1 MTESSMTG
9 QPSKSDGMSI
19 ERLRRIIDVYGA
31 ASRRWPEDERAAAR
45 ALILRSKDAEAI
57 LRAAEPVDHMLAGL
71 APPPPSDVLAARVM
85 GLAPVP
91 PSRPGRLSG
100 RTQAILRYVLA
111 PLAIGGAG
119 AALVALSLWLVF
131 AGTGAPDPVSVTS
144 GAEIAADDGGQGLLQ
159 GIAVVDVAAGDLS
172 GVVSDAD
179 LGLDTAV
186 APPGDGLVQLSAGD
200 VTGIP
205 LD

>member
-1 MTESSMTG
+1 MTDNSMAG

-45 ALILRSKDAEAI
+45 ALILRSKDAEAV
-57 LRAAEPVDHMLAGL
+57 LRAAEPVDRMLADL
-71 APPPPSDVLAARVM
+71 TPPPPSDALAASIA
-85 GLAPVP
+85 GLAPVSP
-91 PSRPGRLSG
+91 PRTGRLSG
-100 RTQAILRYVLA
+100 RMQAILRYVLA

-131 AGTGAPDPVSVTS
+131 AGTGAPEPVSVTS
-144 GAEIAADDGGQGLLQ
+144 GVEIAADDTGQGLLQ
-159 GIAVVDVAAGDLS
+159 GIAVVDVATGDLT
-172 GVVSDAD
+172 DAD
-179 LGLDTAV
+179 LGIDTAV
-186 APPGDGLVQLSAGD
+186 IPPGDGLVQLSAGD
-200 VTGIP
+200 VTGMP